1 MTSVAASARF
11 RARSPVLPSIVRG
24 AHRYCKAASARFR
37 TRLPVGRRFAG
48 ACARVRLRPT
58 TVLVLTALA
67 ACRPPADAPSPTAP
81 LDVIIENGRVVDGTG
96 AAWFHGDVGIA
107 GDRIATVVPAG
118 RLADEDARVRIDATD
133 KVVSPGFIDIQ
144 SHARGPLLSG
154 DGRVLSKTT
163 QGITTEILGEG
174 STNAPANRH
183 TDEAAGIDREEG
195 GAPDFRGPRGFD
207 RWLRAMEANGVSPN
221 VGSFAGATTIRIYGK
236 GEAAGPAT
244 EAELD
249 SMRAA
254 VRRAMEDG
262 AFGVASAL
270 VYPPGAFATTDELAA
285 VAAASAPYGGVY
297 VTHLRSEADR
307 LLEAMDEALEIGRR
321 AGVPVEIYHLKAAGL
336 RNHHKARLA
345 IAKIDSARAAGLDV
359 QANMYPYT
367 AGSTGLPALLPPWAS
382 EDGKLLENLADPGI
396 RRRIHDDVAAGRGD
410 WENFGAL
417 ATPEGVLVTYLAS
430 TGPGGG
436 ASGVDQYAGM
446 RLSEIAADMGVD
458 WADATIELVLATG
471 GRAGMVIFMMSEEN
485 VALQLRQPWMKFG
498 TDAGGFDPATAV
510 GMTHP
515 RAYGTYPR
523 ILGRY
528 VRDLGVIGLE
538 DAVRKM
544 TSAVAAR
551 LSIADR
557 GLLRP
562 GMHADVV
569 VFDPA
574 VVGDRATFQEPHQ
587 LSVGIEDVFVNGVHV
602 ISGGAHT
609 GAKPGRVVRGPGYQG
624 RPR

>member
-1 MTSVAASARF
+1 MALVT
-11 RARSPVLPSIVRG
+11 RG
-24 AHRYCKAASARFR
+24 
-37 TRLPVGRRFAG
+37 L
-48 ACARVRLRPT
+48 L
-58 TVLVLTALA
+58 LLTAALA
-67 ACRPPADAPSPTAP
+67 ACGPPAADPAPPAGP
-81 LDVIIENGRVVDGTG
+81 LDVIIEGGRVVDGTG
-96 AAWFHGDVGIA
+96 AAWFHGDVAIA
-107 GDRIATVVPAG
+107 GDRIAAVVPAG
-118 RLADEDARVRIDATD
+118 RLADQDARVRIDAEG

-144 SHARGPLLSG
+144 SHARGPLLAG

-195 GAPDFRGPRGFD
+195 DAPDFGGPRGFD
-207 RWLRAMEANGVSPN
+207 RWLRAMVENGVSPN
-221 VGSFAGATTIRIYGK
+221 VGSFVGATTIRIYGK

-244 EAELD
+244 ATELD
-249 SMRAA
+249 TMRAA

-270 VYPPGAFATTDELAA
+270 VYPPGAFASTDELVA
-285 VAAASAPYGGVY
+285 VAGAAGPYGGLY
-297 VTHLRSEADR
+297 ITHLRSEADR

-321 AGVPVEIYHLKAAGL
+321 ADVPVEIYHLKAAGL
-336 RNHHKARLA
+336 RNHHKARAA

-382 EDGKLLENLADPGI
+382 EDGKLMENLADPDV
-396 RRRIHDDVAAGRGD
+396 RRRVHDEVAAGHGD

-417 ATPEGVLVTYLAS
+417 ATAEGVLVTYLAA
-430 TGPGGG
+430 TGPGGEP
-436 ASGVDQYAGM
+436 SGVDQYAGM
-446 RLSEIAADMGVD
+446 RLSEIAAAMGVD
-458 WADATIELVLATG
+458 WADAAIELVLATG

-498 TDAGGFDPATAV
+498 TDAGGFDPVTAI

-528 VRDLGVIGLE
+528 VRELGVIGLE

-544 TSAVAAR
+544 TSAVALR

-574 VVGDRATFQEPHQ
+574 AVADRATYQEPHQ
-587 LSVGIEDVFVNGVHV
+587 LSVGIEEVFVNGMHV
-602 ISGGAHT
+602 VSGGAHT
-609 GAKPGRVVRGPGYQG
+609 GAKPGRVVRGPGYVG
-624 RPR
+624 DSR

>member
-1 MTSVAASARF
+1 MRIRATARP
-11 RARSPVLPSIVRG
+11 PVL
-24 AHRYCKAASARFR
+24 
-37 TRLPVGRRFAG
+37 L
-48 ACARVRLRPT
+48 L
-58 TVLVLTALA
+58 LTAFA
-67 ACRPPADAPSPTAP
+67 ACRPPAADPSPSAGP
-81 LDVIIENGRVVDGTG
+81 LDVIIEGGRVVDGTG
-96 AAWFHGDVGIA
+96 AAWFRGDVGIA
-107 GDRIATVVPAG
+107 DDRIAAVVPAG
-118 RLADEDARVRIDATD
+118 RLADKDARIRIDATG

-144 SHARGPLLSG
+144 SHSRGALLSG
-154 DGRVLSKTT
+154 DGRVPSKTT
-163 QGITTEILGEG
+163 QGVTTEILGEG

-183 TDEAAGIDREEG
+183 TDEAAGIDRDEDD
-195 GAPDFRGPRGFD
+195 APDFRGPRGFD
-207 RWLRAMEANGVSPN
+207 RWLRAMETNGVSPN
-221 VGSFAGATTIRIYGK
+221 VGSFVGATTIRIYGK

-244 EAELD
+244 QAELD
-249 SMRAA
+249 TMRAA

-270 VYPPGAFATTDELAA
+270 VYPPGAFASTNELVA
-285 VAAASAPYGGVY
+285 VAGAAAPYGGLY

-307 LLEAMDEALEIGRR
+307 LLEAMDEAIEIGRR
-321 AGVPVEIYHLKAAGL
+321 ADVPVEIYHLKAAGL

-382 EDGKLLENLADPGI
+382 EDGRLLENLADSAV
-396 RRRIHDDVAAGRGD
+396 RRRIHEDVASGGGD

-417 ATPEGVLVTYLAS
+417 ATPEGVLVTYLAR
-430 TGPGGG
+430 TGPEGEP
-436 ASGVDQYAGM
+436 SGVDQHAGM
-446 RLSEIAADMGVD
+446 RLSEIAAAMGTDWVD
-458 WADATIELVLATG
+458 AAIELVRATG
-471 GRAGMVIFMMSEEN
+471 GHAGMVIFMMSEEN

-515 RAYGTYPR
+515 RAYGSYPR

-562 GMHADVV
+562 GTYADVV

-574 VVGDRATFQEPHQ
+574 VVADRATFQEPHQ
-587 LSVGIEDVFVNGVHV
+587 LSVGIEEVFVNGMHV
-602 ISGGAHT
+602 VSAGAHT
-609 GAKPGRVVRGPGYQG
+609 GAKPGRVVRGPGYAG
-624 RPR
+624 GPR